1 MEESGTS
8 AGYAQRAKRGLTPFG
23 APEWW
28 NTHVDCLFCKIV
40 AGELPS
46 TRVYEDDRVIAI
58 MDIFPATRGHVL
70 VIPRAHSTDIHE
82 IAPDDLAAAAA
93 VAKVL
98 AGRAVRGLGADGVTI
113 MQSNGAAAWQT
124 VFHYHVHVIPRY
136 QGDPLVLPWR
146 PGEAPADPAE
156 LADISRSYFPD

>member
-1 MEESGTS
+1 M
-8 AGYAQRAKRGLTPFG
+8 PF
-23 APEWW
+23 PVWW
-28 NTHVDCLFCKIV
+28 NTRVECLFCKIV

-46 TRVYEDDRVIAI
+46 TRVYEDDRVVAI

-70 VIPRAHSTDIHE
+70 VIPRAHATDVHE
-82 IAPDDLAAAAA
+82 IAEPDLAAAAS
-93 VAKVL
+93 VAKLL
-98 AGRAVRGLGADGVTI
+98 AGRAVSGLRADGVTI

-136 QGDPLVLPWR
+136 VGDPLVLPWR
-146 PGEAPADPAE
+146 PGETPADPAE